1 MIINLAQ
8 KQPRS
13 QAPPLHF
20 SHRQREVVEKERG
33 WLGNLALKHI
43 SKIKTK
49 VSKSAHFRIKT
60 NQSTNGKVSCEI
72 RNTSLFNVIGLFE
85 KRRRSVSYPFFSGN
99 FLTGLTLFKVARLE

>member
-43 SKIKTK
+43 AKIKTK
-49 VSKSAHFRIKT
+49 VSKSAQFRIKT
-60 NQSTNGKVSCEI
+60 NQQQMAKFPARFGTPRFSMLLVYLRKEGDRYPI
-72 RNTSLFNVIGLFE
+72 LFSQVTF
-85 KRRRSVSYPFFSGN
+85 
-99 FLTGLTLFKVARLE
+99 